1 VQPKPGGWARMNSV
15 AESQSVARGLSGAR
29 PRARAFGSGQKG
41 GSAPSPRSTR
51 ILLLLFL
58 VSLPLV
64 NPWVRGDGVGYYAYI
79 RSMLVEHKL
88 DFQNDWRHA
97 NLGFTLGKVH
107 ENGEVD
113 AAQFTPTD
121 HLGNHFSV
129 GPSILWAP
137 FLVPVHLAMLA
148 LHKIGA
154 NVRPDGYSRPYIVTM
169 ALTTALYGF
178 LGLWLSFRL
187 ACRYVEERWALL
199 ATLAIWFASSLPV
212 YMYFNPSWSHAQ
224 SVFMVAVFL
233 WYWHATREART
244 LRQWIILG
252 LISGLML
259 DVYYANIAVLVVP
272 LFESLE
278 QYWRSWRRE
287 GHDWQATRSLFIANI
302 IYCFATVVAFLP
314 TLVTRRII
322 YGRPLEFGYGGT
334 DVWKWKSPHLGS
346 VLFSSDHGLL
356 AWTPILIPAAVGLF
370 LLFKRERKLA
380 TYLIAAVLS
389 FYYLIAIDPCWDGLS
404 SFGNRK
410 FISLVP
416 LFVLGLA
423 VSFGEFAGLLK
434 KSKQALAIA
443 ASVTTI
449 LVIWNLG
456 FIFQWG
462 VHLIPSRGPISWRQ
476 MAYNQVVV
484 VPERAATEVKAYFE
498 NRRGMMQRI
507 ELEDIEQQKNRQ
519 EDRTEK

>member
-1 VQPKPGGWARMNSV
+1 MNSV
-15 AESQSVARGLSGAR
+15 AEGQVVIPGLRGVTAGAT
-29 PRARAFGSGQKG
+29 AFDVERKG
-41 GSAPSPRSTR
+41 GSIPSHRSTR
-51 ILLLLFL
+51 ILVLLFL
-58 VSLPLV
+58 ISLPLV

-107 ENGEVD
+107 ENGAVD
-113 AAQFTPTD
+113 PAQFTSTG
-121 HLGNHFSV
+121 HLENHFAV

-148 LHKIGA
+148 LHKLGA
-154 NVRPDGYSRPYIVTM
+154 NVRPDGYSRPYIITM
-169 ALTTALYGF
+169 ALATAVYGF

-199 ATLAIWFASSLPV
+199 ATLGIWFASALPV
-212 YMYFNPSWSHAQ
+212 YMYFNPSWSHAH
-224 SVFMVAVFL
+224 SVFIVAVFL
-233 WYWHATREART
+233 GYWHETRQTRSSW
-244 LRQWIILG
+244 QWIILG

-272 LFESLE
+272 LVESLG
-278 QYWRSWRRE
+278 QYWDNWRQP
-287 GHDWQATRSLFIANI
+287 GHGWKTTGRLFVNNL
-302 IYCFATVVAFLP
+302 IYCSAIIAAFLP
-314 TLVTRRII
+314 TLVTRQII
-322 YGRPLEFGYGGT
+322 YGHPFEFGYGGT
-334 DVWKWKSPHLGS
+334 DVWKWRSPHLGS

-356 AWTPILIPAAVGLF
+356 SWTPILVPAIAGLF
-370 LLFKRERKLA
+370 LFLKREKKLTA
-380 TYLIAAVLS
+380 YLIAGVVS

-410 FISLVP
+410 FTSLIP

-423 VSFGEFAGLLK
+423 VSFSEFAGFVKTRK
-434 KSKQALAIA
+434 KALVIA
-443 ASVTTI
+443 TSVTA
-449 LVIWNLG
+449 LLAIWNLG

-462 VHLIPSRGPISWRQ
+462 VHLVPSRGPISWRQ

-484 VPERAATEVKAYFE
+484 VPQLAMTEVKAYVG
-498 NRRGMMQRI
+498 NRRGLMQQIEMKDI
-507 ELEDIEQQKNRQ
+507 ELQKRQ
-519 EDRTEK
+519 RGEREENGH